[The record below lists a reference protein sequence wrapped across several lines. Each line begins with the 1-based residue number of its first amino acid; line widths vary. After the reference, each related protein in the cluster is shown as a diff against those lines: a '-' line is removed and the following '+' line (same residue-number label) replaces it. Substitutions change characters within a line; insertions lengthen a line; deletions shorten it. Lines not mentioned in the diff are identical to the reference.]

1 MREIFNFTVIILCIL
16 YFLSMFLNPQLII
29 QSTTKSA
36 IIWWEKVLPSLFPY
50 FLVIN
55 ILIESKLINF
65 ISYIFFW
72 PSKKLFKLSPN
83 GFIVMI
89 MGMLTGYPVGS
100 KMVCNLYSQKLI
112 DKKEAL
118 RLLYFVNNSGPL
130 FIIGTVGINLLGSK
144 KYGYMLFFAHILA
157 SLIIAFCTSR
167 LAQSEI
173 LSASTPYK
181 LLNFDIGK
189 VLSKSVKDSVEA
201 ILIIGGF
208 ITLFFNLNN
217 VLEYFKIYH
226 LICSLFRFTG
236 ADATLIK
243 GLLYGLFEI
252 TNGSVQINTNS
263 LPIWQKLIASEL
275 IISWG
280 GLSVHFQTISFLN
293 ATGLQS
299 FHYIIGK
306 LIQCALATAII
317 CVFLIILPL

>member
-55 ILIESKLINF
+55 VLIESKLV
-65 ISYIFFW
+65 SYLSNIFFL
-72 PSKKLFKLSPN
+72 PSKKIFKLSSN
-83 GFIVMI
+83 GFLAMI
-89 MGMLTGYPVGS
+89 IGMLTGYPVGA

-112 DKKEAL
+112 SKNEAI

-144 KYGYMLFFAHILA
+144 KYGYMLFFVHILA
-157 SLIIAFCTSR
+157 SLIIALCTSR
-167 LAQSEI
+167 FAQSEI
-173 LSASTPYK
+173 LSASVPYK

-189 VLSKSVKDSVEA
+189 VLSKSVKDSVES
-201 ILIIGGF
+201 ILIICGF

-226 LICSLFRFTG
+226 SICSLFRFTG
-236 ADATLIK
+236 ADDTLIK

-252 TNGSVQINTNS
+252 TNGSLQINTNS
-263 LPIWQKLIASEL
+263 LPVWQKLIASEL

-280 GLSVHFQTISFLN
+280 GLSVHFQTISFLSV
-293 ATGLQS
+293 AGLQS

-317 CVFLIILPL
+317 CVFLIILQL

>member
-36 IIWWEKVLPSLFPY
+36 IIWWEKVLPSIFPY

-55 ILIESKLINF
+55 VLIESKLI
-65 ISYIFFW
+65 SYLSSIFFL
-72 PSKKLFKLSPN
+72 PSKKIFKLSSN
-83 GFIVMI
+83 GFLAMI
-89 MGMLTGYPVGS
+89 IGMLTGYPVGA

-112 DKKEAL
+112 SKNEAV

-130 FIIGTVGINLLGSK
+130 FIIGTVGINLLGFK

-157 SLIIAFCTSR
+157 SLIIALCTSR
-167 LAQSEI
+167 FAQSEI
-173 LSASTPYK
+173 LSASAPYK

-189 VLSKSVKDSVEA
+189 VLSKSVKDSVES

-226 LICSLFRFTG
+226 SICSLFRFTG
-236 ADATLIK
+236 ADDTLIK

-263 LPIWQKLIASEL
+263 LPVWQKLIASEL

-280 GLSVHFQTISFLN
+280 GLSVHFQTISFLSV
-293 ATGLQS
+293 AGLQS